1 MKRSRDT
8 PSPLKAPISS
18 TDTEGAAGASS
29 TVASSKRAEALSW
42 DDYFMWSAQLASLR
56 SKDPSTQVG
65 ACIVDADQ
73 RIVSIGYN
81 GFPRGCSDD
90 VLPWAR
96 TSPTSDPLET
106 KYRA

>member
-18 TDTEGAAGASS
+18 TDSEGAAASN